1 MFENEQSEFQWKI
14 FYPIS
19 QLVTT
24 SLTDGMLFTYI
35 SLKNNYL
42 MDTKVQNKK
51 SKYKIIIPIIVLA
64 LVLMGLLA
72 SSFFRKKSLNVD
84 ASRITVR
91 EVKHGSFEDILILN
105 GKIEPLNSVLIN
117 VVEGGAVQEIFVEDG
132 AMVQKGESLMRI
144 YNPNSELSYLQQETA
159 IIEQTNNLK
168 NLKISLTNQ
177 ELELEK
183 ELILIQHDFINA
195 EQQYELDKKL
205 FASEIIPEKDYK
217 KSLESFNYQSK
228 RKEVI
233 QASVQREKVA
243 RAVQIRSI
251 NEALVK
257 MERNLDILRNNK
269 MNFLVLAS
277 ASGRISSFD
286 PTLGQHINAGE
297 SLGKIDIMDGYKLS
311 AKVDEYYISKLDVA
325 QNGTIESNGKTYEV
339 MVSKILPEVKDGQF
353 QVDLVFKN
361 EFPESLRMGM
371 SFSIKLFLS
380 QSAESLLIPKGSF
393 YQETAGKWIF
403 VLDGENKAVRRAIKI
418 GRENP
423 VYYEVSEGLQSGEK
437 VITSSY
443 EDYKNI
449 EVLLLK

>member
-1 MFENEQSEFQWKI
+1 
-14 FYPIS
+14 
-19 QLVTT
+19 
-24 SLTDGMLFTYI
+24 
-35 SLKNNYL
+35 

-91 EVKHGSFEDILILN
+91 EVTHGSFEDILILN

-228 RKEVI
+228 RNEVI

>member
-1 MFENEQSEFQWKI
+1 
-14 FYPIS
+14 
-19 QLVTT
+19 
-24 SLTDGMLFTYI
+24 
-35 SLKNNYL
+35 

-72 SSFFRKKSLNVD
+72 SSLFRKKSLNVD

-91 EVKHGSFEDILILN
+91 EVRQGSFEDILILN

>member
-1 MFENEQSEFQWKI
+1 
-14 FYPIS
+14 
-19 QLVTT
+19 
-24 SLTDGMLFTYI
+24 
-35 SLKNNYL
+35 

-91 EVKHGSFEDILILN
+91 EVKHGSFEGILILN

-339 MVSKILPEVKDGQF
+339 MISKILPEVKDGQF

-393 YQETAGKWIF
+393 YQETVGKWIF

>member
-1 MFENEQSEFQWKI
+1 
-14 FYPIS
+14 
-19 QLVTT
+19 
-24 SLTDGMLFTYI
+24 
-35 SLKNNYL
+35 

-339 MVSKILPEVKDGQF
+339 MISKILPEVKDGQF

>member
-1 MFENEQSEFQWKI
+1 MFENEQSECQWKI
-14 FYPIS
+14 LHPIS

-24 SLTDGMLFTYI
+24 SLIDGMFFTYI

-228 RKEVI
+228 RNEVI

>member
-1 MFENEQSEFQWKI
+1 
-14 FYPIS
+14 
-19 QLVTT
+19 
-24 SLTDGMLFTYI
+24 
-35 SLKNNYL
+35 

-91 EVKHGSFEDILILN
+91 EVKHGSFEDILIMN

>member
-1 MFENEQSEFQWKI
+1 
-14 FYPIS
+14 
-19 QLVTT
+19 
-24 SLTDGMLFTYI
+24 
-35 SLKNNYL
+35 

-339 MVSKILPEVKDGQF
+339 MISKILPEVKDGQF

-393 YQETAGKWIF
+393 YQETVGKWIF

>member
-1 MFENEQSEFQWKI
+1 
-14 FYPIS
+14 
-19 QLVTT
+19 
-24 SLTDGMLFTYI
+24 
-35 SLKNNYL
+35 

-51 SKYKIIIPIIVLA
+51 SKCKIIIPIIVLA

-277 ASGRISSFD
+277 ASGRISSFE

>member
-1 MFENEQSEFQWKI
+1 
-14 FYPIS
+14 
-19 QLVTT
+19 
-24 SLTDGMLFTYI
+24 
-35 SLKNNYL
+35 

-91 EVKHGSFEDILILN
+91 EVTHGSFEDILILN

>member
-1 MFENEQSEFQWKI
+1 
-14 FYPIS
+14 
-19 QLVTT
+19 
-24 SLTDGMLFTYI
+24 
-35 SLKNNYL
+35 

-91 EVKHGSFEDILILN
+91 EVKYGSFEDILILN

>member
-1 MFENEQSEFQWKI
+1 
-14 FYPIS
+14 
-19 QLVTT
+19 
-24 SLTDGMLFTYI
+24 
-35 SLKNNYL
+35 

-91 EVKHGSFEDILILN
+91 EVKYGSFEDILILN

-228 RKEVI
+228 RNEVI